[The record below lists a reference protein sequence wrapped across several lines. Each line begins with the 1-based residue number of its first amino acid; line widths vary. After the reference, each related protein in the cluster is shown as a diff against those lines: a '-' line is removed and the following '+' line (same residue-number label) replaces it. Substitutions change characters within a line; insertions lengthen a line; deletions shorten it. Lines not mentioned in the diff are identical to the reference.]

1 MNKNPGGMF
10 SFEELSTLQA
20 FCNKCAKEDKI
31 IYAKRR
37 SNTYNA
43 SYVPEEKKIEPVKQK
58 ALPSNKDIKEIN
70 RYKINNY
77 KPNKGDVFIKN
88 NCLKDVDD
96 KDIFL
101 ILNHKPT
108 GYKKPNN
115 DLQKKPDSFKNR
127 IKMFEPKK

>member
-10 SFEELSTLQA
+10 SFEELSKLQA

-31 IYAKRR
+31 IYEKRR
-37 SNTYNA
+37 SNTCNA
-43 SYVPEEKKIEPVKQK
+43 FYIPEQKKIEPIKQK
-58 ALPSNKDIKEIN
+58 KAPSNKEIQL
-70 RYKINNY
+70 INKHKLNY
-77 KPNKGDVFIKN
+77 KPNKGDVFVKN

-101 ILNHKPT
+101 ILNHNSS
-108 GYKKPNN
+108 YKKPNN